1 MRTRFTCLAHRS
13 KVESCKRD
21 TGISRFEKGPPTRCG
36 DVAQQGTRVQIS
48 LTFNSFKSTWSDIN
62 EAGMATS
69 KANNL
74 DILLARGWK
83 QSNIYGWSPFCTKL
97 ELRFRLSG
105 IKYRCE
111 AGSPPSGPMAK
122 LPYVTISSTS
132 SPPYKLGDT
141 ALIARDFINN
151 GLMEDLNGAL
161 DETSRTLDL
170 AIQALVEDRL
180 YFFTTRERWTGE
192 NYWVQRDEVL
202 GALPW
207 LVRVFVGNLVYRKI
221 NCALYGQGA
230 GRFSDDQAKD
240 FREGVWMRLDALL
253 RESRKRRKGM
263 GEEECFWCLGGEEPT
278 ECDTSVFGAVCAVL
292 VAKRYVNGQL

>member
-1 MRTRFTCLAHRS
+1 
-13 KVESCKRD
+13 
-21 TGISRFEKGPPTRCG
+21 
-36 DVAQQGTRVQIS
+36 
-48 LTFNSFKSTWSDIN
+48 
-62 EAGMATS
+62 MATS

-122 LPYVTISSTS
+122 LPYVTVTSPS
-132 SPPYKLGDT
+132 SPPYKLGDSS
-141 ALIARDFINN
+141 LIARDFVNN
-151 GLMEDLNGAL
+151 GLMEDLNADL
-161 DETSRTLDL
+161 DERTKTLDL

-180 YFFTTRERWTGE
+180 YFYTTRERWLGE

-207 LVRVFVGNLVYRKI
+207 LVRVFVGNIVHRKI
-221 NCALYGQGA
+221 KGALYGQGA
-230 GRFSDDQAKD
+230 GRFSDEQAKD
-240 FREGVWMRLDALL
+240 FREGIWTRLDALL
-253 RESRKRRKGM
+253 RESRAKGTGM
-263 GEEECFWCLGGEEPT
+263 GKEECFWCLGGEEPT
-278 ECDTSVFGAVCAVL
+278 DCDTSVFGAVCAVL
-292 VAKRYVNGQL
+292 VAKR

>member
-1 MRTRFTCLAHRS
+1 MNPA
-13 KVESCKRD
+13 
-21 TGISRFEKGPPTRCG
+21 
-36 DVAQQGTRVQIS
+36 A
-48 LTFNSFKSTWSDIN
+48 
-62 EAGMATS
+62 MATS

-122 LPYVTISSTS
+122 LPYITISSTS
-132 SPPYKLGDT
+132 PSPNSPPYKLGDSS
-141 ALIARDFINN
+141 LIARDFIEN

-161 DETSRTLDL
+161 DETSKTLDL

-180 YFFTTRERWTGE
+180 YFYTTRERWTGE

-221 NCALYGQGA
+221 KSALYGQGA
-230 GRFSDDQAKD
+230 GRFSDEQVKE

-253 RESRKRRKGM
+253 RESRKRREGM
-263 GEEECFWCLGGEEPT
+263 GLGKESGECFWCLGGEEPT

>member
-1 MRTRFTCLAHRS
+1 
-13 KVESCKRD
+13 
-21 TGISRFEKGPPTRCG
+21 
-36 DVAQQGTRVQIS
+36 
-48 LTFNSFKSTWSDIN
+48 
-62 EAGMATS
+62 
-69 KANNL
+69 
-74 DILLARGWK
+74 
-83 QSNIYGWSPFCTKL
+83 
-97 ELRFRLSG
+97 
-105 IKYRCE
+105 
-111 AGSPPSGPMAK
+111 
-122 LPYVTISSTS
+122 
-132 SPPYKLGDT
+132 
-141 ALIARDFINN
+141 
-151 GLMEDLNGAL
+151 MEDLNGAL